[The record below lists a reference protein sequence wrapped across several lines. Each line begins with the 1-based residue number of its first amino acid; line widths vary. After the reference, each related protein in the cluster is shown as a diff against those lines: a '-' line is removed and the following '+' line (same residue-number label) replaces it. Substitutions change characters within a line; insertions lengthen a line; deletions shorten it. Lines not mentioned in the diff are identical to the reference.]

1 MPERAIVSL
10 NGSSICLWLVNLFF
24 CMILLYGVALIA
36 GLKKIT
42 CSSNLFGIDGYSW
55 KLYVSVG
62 LVTGLR

>member
-10 NGSSICLWLVNLFF
+10 NGTSICLWLVNLFF

-36 GLKKIT
+36 GLKKIA

>member
-10 NGSSICLWLVNLFF
+10 NGTSICLWLVNLFF

-36 GLKKIT
+36 GLKKIA

-55 KLYVSVG
+55 KLYMSVG